1 MYQTRQL
8 SKKSV
13 QQETEKQKTDEN
25 FFVKKKLICVANYK
39 GDLLELESSV
49 SVFETDYVT

>member
-13 QQETEKQKTDEN
+13 RQETEKQKTDEN
-25 FFVKKKLICVANYK
+25 LFVKKKLICVANYK

>member
-13 QQETEKQKTDEN
+13 RQETEKQKTDEN
-25 FFVKKKLICVANYK
+25 FFVKIKIDMCS
-39 GDLLELESSV
+39 EL
-49 SVFETDYVT
+49 

>member
-13 QQETEKQKTDEN
+13 RQETEKQKTDEN
-25 FFVKKKLICVANYK
+25 LFFEKKLICVANYK

-49 SVFETDYVT
+49 SVFERDYVT

>member
-13 QQETEKQKTDEN
+13 RQETEKQKTDES